1 MARKG
6 RAGSIPAPGTDII
19 KNFTETAVFD
29 LGFKAKGLR
38 TQTPVIAWHLC
49 EEHLGFSTLRT
60 KDDHPVKGIC
70 AGSFFLPIELL
81 SFLLF
86 LSRSTIPFQNFYS
99 FRLSLYTGAKDAV

>member
-29 LGFKAKGLR
+29 LGFKAKSLR

-60 KDDHPVKGIC
+60 KDDHPIKGIC
-70 AGSFFLPIELL
+70 AGSFFSPDWASQLL
-81 SFLLF
+81 AFPFPFNNSFSKLL
-86 LSRSTIPFQNFYS
+86 L
-99 FRLSLYTGAKDAV
+99 A